1 MVHSGENRVSK
12 KRGIKAKRVP
22 GGYPGIYSVGDEVA
36 RQRARGTGY
45 GFIFEVLER
54 IKAGDI
60 EVARTERNAL
70 DGLGFEFITM
80 LLVVAR
86 AEEVK
91 TWSGFAFKPGERG
104 VKEWAGRLLA
114 GIGCSIGKWDT
125 KLCDTN
131 AAYLSEKKKIE
142 AEKQLARVVV
152 SPKPIMATVLR
163 ELTKAF
169 ERRRT
174 LRWIAQEYRK
184 EWRKSTQEER
194 RQYVPEDYWDYL
206 PTFELPD
213 LSLESFGR
221 WEKFLWSVFKKNNPD
236 LLEKLRSGA
245 LSSRGIYRE
254 GGWKPYRKEFQSA
267 LRTVLRLLEEAVL
280 R

>member
-1 MVHSGENRVSK
+1 VSK
-12 KRGIKAKRVP
+12 KKGIKAKKVGEGERVP
-22 GGYPGIYSVGDEVA
+22 GGYPGIYPVGNEVA
-36 RQRARGTGY
+36 RQRARGAGH

-70 DGLGFEFITM
+70 DGLGFEFITT
-80 LLVVAR
+80 LLGVAR

-91 TWSGFAFKPGERG
+91 TWFGFAFKPGQRG

-114 GIGCSIGKWDT
+114 SIGCSIGKWDT

-142 AEKQLARVVV
+142 AEKQLAQVVV

-163 ELTKAF
+163 ELQKAL
-169 ERRRT
+169 EQRRT
-174 LRWIAQEYRK
+174 LRWIAQEYRE
-184 EWRKSTQEER
+184 EWSQRTREER

-206 PTFELPD
+206 PTLELPD
-213 LSLESFGR
+213 PSLESFGR